1 VFLLINS
8 LGGTMAE
15 KTNKDSGITG
25 VLVLGGGINAENW
38 MKNIKARHE
47 APNHFGKSKTVEFE
61 IADDY
66 IRYQVA

>member
-1 VFLLINS
+1 
-8 LGGTMAE
+8 MAE

-38 MKNIKARHE
+38 MKDIKVKYE
-47 APNHFGKSKTVEFE
+47 SPDQFGKSKTVEFE

-66 IRYQVA
+66 IRYQLA